1 MTLYLI
7 RHAHAVGADEDPLRP
22 LSSRG
27 RSQAVQLA
35 RFLQAGRQLHPS
47 EFWHSP
53 LARSRET
60 AVLLAQGLG
69 FAGPL
74 VETSGLEPEAD
85 PRVTASAL
93 AGAPDRLAIVGHEPH
108 LSALATLLLQAR
120 GHVPV
125 VSLQKGACLALDR
138 EDGNWCIRWLIGP
151 ELIGAHL

>member
-27 RSQAVQLA
+27 RSQTVQLA

-60 AVLLAQGLG
+60 AALLARSLR

-74 VETSGLEPEAD
+74 VETSGLEPEDD
-85 PRVTASAL
+85 PRATASL
-93 AGAPDRLAIVGHEPH
+93 VSGAPDGLVIVGHEPH

-138 EDGNWCIRWLIGP
+138 KDDDWCIRWLIGA
-151 ELIGAHL
+151 ELIGANP